1 MSAPSTTRKRVLRRD
16 RFTCTACGF
25 SDPSGRLL
33 EVDHIVP
40 EILGGSDSADNLRTL
55 CKGCHFKVTRNLID
69 DRMERIRQLKR
80 KPREAHPGLI
90 GE

>member
-1 MSAPSTTRKRVLRRD
+1 MSAPTAARRRVLRRD
-16 RFTCTACGF
+16 GFTCVACGF
-25 SDPSGRLL
+25 SDRSGRLL

-40 EILGGSDSADNLRTL
+40 EVLGGSDSVDNLRTL
-55 CKGCHFKVTRNLID
+55 CKGCHFRVTRNLID
-69 DRMERIRQLKR
+69 ARMERIRVLKG

>member
-1 MSAPSTTRKRVLRRD
+1 MSAPTTVRRRVLRRD
-16 RFTCTACGF
+16 GFTCVACGF
-25 SDPSGRLL
+25 LDRSGRLL

-40 EILGGSDSADNLRTL
+40 EVLGGSDSVGNLRTL

-69 DRMERIRQLKR
+69 DRMERVRALKR

-90 GE
+90 GD